1 MREASYCSRGG
12 NVRQMIW
19 GSVFIYSSFGKV
31 LLDPPSTCL
40 YKNLKFGWN
49 RFNLKRNEYGLAQM
63 VEDGHS
69 DIVMRRSHQGWHG
82 EAWHAATRGCAT
94 TRKRQRQG
102 HVCHWHAARRVVS
115 FFFTVSGVWKTW
127 GKFFLG
133 LYIFVSWIR
142 TEESQACFP
151 MIDVQRHRQGHL
163 RWTRATHQTPWGSWR
178 HPLLKC
184 FLNFGMQMSHP
195 GSCYDKDGDSAAPK
209 WGLRFC
215 ISKQLLGAA
224 DAVGPRSHTWGQSWS
239 GRLCHLAILKTHIK
253 ANKLYLK
260 PVHINI

>member
-1 MREASYCSRGG
+1 M
-12 NVRQMIW
+12 
-19 GSVFIYSSFGKV
+19 FTYSSFGKV
-31 LLDPPSTCL
+31 SLDPPSTCL

-82 EAWHAATRGCAT
+82 GA
-94 TRKRQRQG
+94 
-102 HVCHWHAARRVVS
+102 WHAARRVVS

-133 LYIFVSWIR
+133 LYVFVSWIR

-151 MIDVQRHRQGHL
+151 MVDVQRHLQGHL

-184 FLNFGMQMSHP
+184 FLNFGMQLNHP
-195 GSCYDKDGDSAAPK
+195 GSCYDKDDDSAAPK

-224 DAVGPRSHTWGQSWS
+224 DAVGPRSHTWGKSWS
-239 GRLCHLAILKTHIK
+239 RRLCHLAILKTHIK
-253 ANKLYLK
+253 AKKLYLK
-260 PVHINI
+260 TVHINI